1 MHTLHTTYIYRTSC
15 LDAAI
20 SIEHI
25 ANYAAVPFSLSRLIP
40 HSDLP
45 SALRPLASSIA
56 LPSFLPYTHPSV
68 HTPIDA
74 STHLPFPQLL
84 TESSRAQ
91 WAVARATRQTAGMRS
106 EANKAN
112 SAHGVVVVVVMRG
125 MRRTASRC
133 DCIPFVAPVHSQ
145 GRLMW
150 LSV

>member
-25 ANYAAVPFSLSRLIP
+25 CHLCRCTICLVQSY
-40 HSDLP
+40 P
-45 SALRPLASSIA
+45 SFRSPVRPLASSIA

-68 HTPIDA
+68 HAPIDA
-74 STHLPFPQLL
+74 STHLPFPGA
-84 TESSRAQ
+84 TSARERAQ

-112 SAHGVVVVVVMRG
+112 SVHGAVVVVVMRG

-145 GRLMW
+145 KA
-150 LSV
+150 V